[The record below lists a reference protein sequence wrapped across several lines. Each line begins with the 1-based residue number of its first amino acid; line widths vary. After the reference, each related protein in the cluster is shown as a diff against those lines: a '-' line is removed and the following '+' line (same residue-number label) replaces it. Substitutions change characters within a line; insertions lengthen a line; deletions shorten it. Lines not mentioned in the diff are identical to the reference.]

1 MQIECK
7 GCKTTYSFKGTN
19 LPGNTVKVK
28 CPRCAHFIIIES
40 KEPQSA
46 AEKDRGGN
54 EIGLESLQERINAL
68 LQKIKLKNKEVERLR
83 AVIKTKDEE
92 LRKKG
97 NQLRYK
103 NEQLT
108 HLHYQKEGFLT
119 KIFSKKKTG
128 KKQEEEIEFNDADIE
143 RID

>member
-7 GCKTTYSFKGTN
+7 ECKTIYSFKETG
-19 LPGNTVKVK
+19 LPKNTVKVK
-28 CPRCAHFIIIES
+28 CPRCAHFMIIES
-40 KEPQSA
+40 KGSQRA
-46 AEKDRGGN
+46 AEKDRGSN
-54 EIGLESLQERINAL
+54 EIGLESLQERINGL

-83 AVIKTKDEE
+83 ATIKTKDEE
-92 LRKKG
+92 LRKKE
-97 NQLRYK
+97 NQLKYK